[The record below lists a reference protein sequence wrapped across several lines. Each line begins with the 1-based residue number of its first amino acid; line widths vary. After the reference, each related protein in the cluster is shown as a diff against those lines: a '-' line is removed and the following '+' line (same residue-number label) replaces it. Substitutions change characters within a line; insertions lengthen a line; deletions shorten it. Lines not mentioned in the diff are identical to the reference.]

1 MCCFITSL
9 FLLGPR
15 FATLIWWLINP
26 VRFSAAFSS
35 FIWPVLGII
44 FLPWTTLMYLIVWS
58 PATGIYGLDWLCWPT
73 SACTLAAATA
83 TGNAFRDTTNR
94 RPPAHLVSS
103 LASLGH
109 AFKLARMIGRITF
122 GLSIEAEALLWLA

>member
-26 VRFSAAFSS
+26 VRFNAAFSS
-35 FIWPVLGII
+35 VIWPILGII

-58 PATGIYGLDWLCWPT
+58 PLTGIAGFDWVWLGLAVVADIASYGGG
-73 SACTLAAATA
+73 AY
-83 TGNAFRDTTNR
+83 GNRER
-94 RPPAHLVSS
+94 IP
-103 LASLGH
+103 GY
-109 AFKLARMIGRITF
+109 GR
-122 GLSIEAEALLWLA
+122 